1 MWMCSW
7 FDQCRWYNVLF
18 FDILLPY
25 WVIIKAVLALQE
37 GKPVEPYHIVIPL
50 KNSTHENMWVFQ
62 NITFCGLPS
71 LCVTGH
77 DTRLQ
82 PRLYEQRKRE
92 RINGKTKET
101 DDHDGQH
108 ERPRYRFSNNANFS
122 CSQTGFSCSEL
133 DHPNGAKLFSKQPGR
148 SARVARG
155 SGMTHNNIHLTTVYS
170 FYNPILVMLISQS
183 VRNCVCIFVYK
194 SYIIYDY
201 RHSSYKHWG
210 KLLHTVGRAIQ
221 E

>member
-1 MWMCSW
+1 
-7 FDQCRWYNVLF
+7 
-18 FDILLPY
+18 
-25 WVIIKAVLALQE
+25 
-37 GKPVEPYHIVIPL
+37 
-50 KNSTHENMWVFQ
+50 MWVFQ

-155 SGMTHNNIHLTTVYS
+155 SGMTNNNIHLTAVYS
-170 FYNPILVMLISQS
+170 FYNPILVMPYITICQKL
-183 VRNCVCIFVYK
+183 CVYLCVQVIYYLWLPALFVQALRQ
-194 SYIIYDY
+194 IITYCRKGYTGIAWRTLD
-201 RHSSYKHWG
+201 
-210 KLLHTVGRAIQ
+210 
-221 E
+221 